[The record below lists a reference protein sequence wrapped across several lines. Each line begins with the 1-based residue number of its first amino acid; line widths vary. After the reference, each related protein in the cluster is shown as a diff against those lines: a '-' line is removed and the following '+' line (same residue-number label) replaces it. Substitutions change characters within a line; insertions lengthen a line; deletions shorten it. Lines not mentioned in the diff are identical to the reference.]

1 MYRKKAPK
9 AQQKKPDPYGIN
21 HTAFVPYLNQ
31 YLEWLKVRNYSKA
44 TVDLYWKAVSY
55 FVQWCGERSLEK
67 PQDITRQIIER
78 YRRHLYYY
86 RKSNGQPLSFSTQR
100 RRLEPIKGFFK
111 WLTREN
117 FILYNPAS
125 ELEMPRP
132 TKRLP
137 QHILSPQEIDTIM
150 NQSLVDGVLGLRNR
164 AIIETL
170 YSTGIRRMEA
180 VNLKLYDID
189 LVNGSL
195 MVRQGKG
202 NRDRMVP
209 IGKRACSWLDKYIN
223 ELRPELVTGQD
234 AGILF
239 LTEYGEPMINNR
251 MSDTIKKIIKAAGI
265 DKPGACHLFRHAM
278 ATHML
283 ENGADIRI
291 IQMILGHAK
300 LTNTEI
306 YTQVSIGKLKEIHQA
321 THPARLTKDP
331 DEQGSREALLS
342 LLAAEDPDT

>member
-1 MYRKKAPK
+1 MGPQPTSKPFD
-9 AQQKKPDPYGIN
+9 KKPDPYGIH
-21 HTAFVPYLNQ
+21 HTAFMPYLKQ
-31 YLEWLKVRNYSKA
+31 YLEWLAVRNYSKA
-44 TVDLYWKAVSY
+44 TVNLYDKAVSY
-55 FVQWCGERSLEK
+55 FIQWCDERSLEK

-100 RRLEPIKGFFK
+100 RRLEPIKSFFK

-180 VNLKLYDID
+180 VNLKLYDVD
-189 LVNGSL
+189 LINGSL

-209 IGKRACSWLDKYIN
+209 IGKRACAWIEKYLN

-234 AGILF
+234 DGILF

-251 MSDTIKKIIKAAGI
+251 MSDTIKKIIKASGI

-321 THPARLTKDP
+321 THPARLAKDP
-331 DEQGSREALLS
+331 DEEAGREALLT
-342 LLAAEDPDT
+342 LLAVEEE